1 MAILYSNEL
10 KAVVI
15 AENFIENPL
24 NVLKENCLTVQN
36 FDYRCVRK
44 RNKSGE
50 QYGSMEPVMLTFSV
64 RVNSMNQARV
74 FYRNLAA
81 VGYFQ
86 YSFLFNPTFNPM
98 MRLNNYDD
106 GMVVEGYVVGVEEN
120 YTTERN
126 QAGESQQV
134 MLNVKILVRSVV
146 YLGHEDSNNIKS
158 VFIQ

>member
-24 NVLKENCLTVQN
+24 NVLKENCLTIQN

-44 RNKSGE
+44 RNKSSE

>member
-24 NVLKENCLTVQN
+24 NVLKENCLTIQN

-50 QYGSMEPVMLTFSV
+50 QYGSMEPVMLT
-64 RVNSMNQARV
+64 